1 MAKLKQKSQLTEKSK
16 RILAERKEGKSIDE
30 LASIYGIS
38 RSRVYQILKAYGDT
52 LPPSLSSNTHNSQP
66 SPRIEIYKTCK
77 VCQDKFETLG
87 SSGNFEYCVLHR
99 SSIE

>member
-1 MAKLKQKSQLTEKSK
+1 MKLKQKSQLTEKSK

-52 LPPSLSSNTHNSQP
+52 LPKSYAQVVVDKG
-66 SPRIEIYKTCK
+66 IDKK
-77 VCQDKFETLG
+77 VNRE
-87 SSGNFEYCVLHR
+87 
-99 SSIE
+99 